1 MFDAVF
7 GTEGIEIIRTPPQAP
22 RANAYAERWVRTIR
36 RECLDRMLIY
46 DTRHLVVVLREYLAH
61 FNGHRPHQG
70 RGQRPPDRDVLP
82 MPVTDLG
89 AVRVRRRKVLH
100 GLINEYEQAA

>member
-1 MFDAVF
+1 M
-7 GTEGIEIIRTPPQAP
+7 R
-22 RANAYAERWVRTIR
+22 
-36 RECLDRMLIY
+36 LDRILIY
-46 DTRHLVVVLREYLAH
+46 STRHLVAALPGYLAH
-61 FNGHRPHQG
+61 YNGHRPHQR

-82 MPVTDLG
+82 APVTDLG